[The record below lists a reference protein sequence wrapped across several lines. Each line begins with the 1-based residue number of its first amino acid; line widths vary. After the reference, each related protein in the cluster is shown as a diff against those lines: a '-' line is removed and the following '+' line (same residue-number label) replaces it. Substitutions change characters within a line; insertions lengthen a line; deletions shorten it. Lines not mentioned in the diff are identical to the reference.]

1 MWSLGLGLG
10 MEASPGNFFSSKLSR
25 ELTGSFWK
33 KKKKEKSTEA
43 QKALGNLGKTMVF
56 EIIRVKFDFWLKDL
70 AEIPYRILHKIN
82 KVMTIRVYLDCEAP
96 LVLVKNEKL

>member
-1 MWSLGLGLG
+1 MVWRPLQETSFPLSFLESSRGLSG
-10 MEASPGNFFSSKLSR
+10 
-25 ELTGSFWK
+25 K

>member
-1 MWSLGLGLG
+1 M
-10 MEASPGNFFSSKLSR
+10 
-25 ELTGSFWK
+25 
-33 KKKKEKSTEA
+33 
-43 QKALGNLGKTMVF
+43 GKTTVF